1 MAPVEVIVATLLTS
15 GIAAVAAIASSDN
28 DKNDED
34 DYDLTGLIT
43 ADPVNGECILDKPPK
58 KGGIINNLYDY

>member
-34 DYDLTGLIT
+34 DYDLTGLLT
-43 ADPVNGECILDKPPK
+43 ADLVNGKCINY
-58 KGGIINNLYDY
+58 IIF

>member
-28 DKNDED
+28 DKND
-34 DYDLTGLIT
+34 YDLTGLLT
-43 ADPVNGECILDKPPK
+43 TDLVNGRCINY
-58 KGGIINNLYDY
+58 IIF